1 MSSSHPLP
9 NAPPVPEE
17 PLEQMPK
24 SRLACEIC
32 GKTFRTHSEL
42 DRHLEQIHGHPEKT
56 HVQRRHPEE

>member
-1 MSSSHPLP
+1 MSSHSIP

-32 GKTFRTHSEL
+32 GKTFQTHSEL
-42 DRHLEQIHGHPEKT
+42 DRHKEQMHGSPEKT
-56 HVQRRHPEE
+56 YVGRHREE